1 MTLYT
6 LKNQD
11 CRSPF
16 AKTARK
22 ANTRKN
28 HQQRG
33 FTLIEVMVALVIVA
47 VAIGALISASGSF
60 TSNTAH
66 LRDRTF
72 ARWIAANRLA
82 EMRAMREWP
91 DLGKSEGETQMARQT
106 WYWRVQTQEVQ
117 DAALRQIEIQVRL
130 NSDAKSA
137 LFTLTSFVG
146 NPEFQL

>member
-1 MTLYT
+1 MTDPQAAT
-6 LKNQD
+6 PAGARLKRRNN
-11 CRSPF
+11 S
-16 AKTARK
+16 
-22 ANTRKN
+22 
-28 HQQRG
+28 G

-47 VAIGALISASGSF
+47 VAIGSLISASASF

-72 ARWIAANRLA
+72 ARWVAANRLA

-91 DLGKSEGETQMARQT
+91 DLGKSEGEMEMARQT
-106 WYWRVQTQEVQ
+106 WYWRVMTEEVQ

-130 NSDAKSA
+130 KSDAQSS

-146 NPEFQL
+146 DPEYQL